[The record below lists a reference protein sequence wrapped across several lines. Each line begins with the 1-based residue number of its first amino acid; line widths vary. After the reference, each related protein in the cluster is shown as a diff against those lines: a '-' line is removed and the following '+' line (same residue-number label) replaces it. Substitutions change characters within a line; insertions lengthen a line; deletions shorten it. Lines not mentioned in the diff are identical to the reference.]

1 MIGEETLANLLTAY
15 AERIPVPPSAVAD
28 LLAASPRPESAAT
41 SRFARPSARVLAAA
55 AAVLVAVGAVWAV
68 GVRSGGGAPA
78 TERAASVPTTGAG
91 AAFASPPTGSAALRS
106 RAGQAALAGTDK
118 ITTGAPSFSPYG
130 VTPQNGRT
138 VTSDSA
144 KALARAAAA
153 DSARVVRTGTL
164 DLRITRHGFGTTI
177 GRITTITAAA
187 GGFLADAKTFESAAI
202 PSGTVTI
209 RVPSAR
215 FNATVE
221 RLRALGTV
229 VGATT
234 RGVDVTGQYTDL
246 QARLRAATA
255 TRDQFLTVLS
265 GATNIGDILAVQ
277 DRIQAVQTQI
287 EQLQGQIGQLNDQTT
302 YGTITISIA
311 EPGPKP
317 KAIVGPP
324 HHSGLSIAWGN
335 ARNGFA
341 RRVEGL
347 ISHSGSALVVVLGL
361 LLVAFALRLLVPRVR
376 RLLV

>member
-1 MIGEETLANLLTAY
+1 MIDEETLARLLAGY

-41 SRFARPSARVLAAA
+41 GRFGRPSARVLAAA

-68 GVRSGGGAPA
+68 GARSGGGAPSSRRA
-78 TERAASVPTTGAG
+78 TTIAG
-91 AAFASPPTGSAALRS
+91 APFTSPPTSSGSLRS
-106 RAGQAALAGTDK
+106 VTGHGAAGGTDN
-118 ITTGAPSFSPYG
+118 ITTGAPSFTPSG
-130 VTPQNGRT
+130 ATPQNGVNLT
-138 VTSDSA
+138 TDSA
-144 KALARAAAA
+144 KVLARTAPT

-164 DLRITRHGFGTTI
+164 DLRIARHGFGTTI

-221 RLRALGTV
+221 RLRALGKV
-229 VGATT
+229 VSATT

-287 EQLQGQIGQLNDQTT
+287 EQLQGQIGQLNGQTT
-302 YGTITISIA
+302 YGTITVSIA

-317 KAIVGPP
+317 KARVGPP